1 MGADVPICSRS
12 LRCHGRALSVAL
24 HQPLL
29 KRGAEACDWVG
40 SGFGQRCWVVLYQRF
55 MSLSSLENSGLF
67 AACLSKADD
76 VAASELVDARF
87 LLDS

>member
-40 SGFGQRCWVVLYQRF
+40 SGFWTALLGGGF
-55 MSLSSLENSGLF
+55 MRLSSLENSGLF
-67 AACLSKADD
+67 AACLSKADG
-76 VAASELVDARF
+76 VAASALVDASF

>member
-12 LRCHGRALSVAL
+12 LGCHGRALSVAL

-40 SGFGQRCWVVLYQRF
+40 SGFGQRCWVVLYERF
-55 MSLSSLENSGLF
+55 MTLSSLENWG
-67 AACLSKADD
+67 
-76 VAASELVDARF
+76 F
-87 LLDS
+87 LQQAFRKPMAWLPQR